1 MRSVNRTIPAPRW
14 AEGLS
19 QLTALTRLRLR
30 AWQDSPDITECPAA
44 VPVAPV
50 MSASWWKDNEH
61 LLQHG

>member
-1 MRSVNRTIPAPRW
+1 MRSVNITIPVPQW

-44 VPVAPV
+44 APAAPV